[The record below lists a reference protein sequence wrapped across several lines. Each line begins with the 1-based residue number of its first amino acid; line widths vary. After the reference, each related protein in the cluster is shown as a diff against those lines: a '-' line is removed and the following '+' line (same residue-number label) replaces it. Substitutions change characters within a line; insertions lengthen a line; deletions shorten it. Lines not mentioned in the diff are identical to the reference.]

1 MEKICPTC
9 AKDPNSHSF
18 KKLTEKNGVLIFY
31 TKPAKATMYKDR
43 DGILSHINN
52 VLATLGSKQCR
63 VIIDGDGFD
72 VAHALEMDTGIGL
85 IKLIT
90 EKYVANVKEVVII
103 NPTWHIKGVIKL
115 GLELLDDPTKSR
127 VKVLDDRT
135 RSVLEFL

>member
-1 MEKICPTC
+1 
-9 AKDPNSHSF
+9 
-18 KKLTEKNGVLIFY
+18 
-31 TKPAKATMYKDR
+31 MYKDR
-43 DGILSHINN
+43 EGILSHINN
-52 VLATLGSKQCR
+52 VLATLGSKQCM

-72 VAHALEMDTGIGL
+72 VAHALEIDTGIGL

-103 NPTWHIKGVIKL
+103 NPTWHITGVIKL

-127 VKVLDDRT
+127 VKVLDDRA

>member
-1 MEKICPTC
+1 
-9 AKDPNSHSF
+9 
-18 KKLTEKNGVLIFY
+18 
-31 TKPAKATMYKDR
+31 MYKDR
-43 DGILSHINN
+43 EGILSHINN
-52 VLATLGSKQCR
+52 VLATLGSKQCM

-127 VKVLDDRT
+127 VKVMDDRT

>member
-1 MEKICPTC
+1 
-9 AKDPNSHSF
+9 
-18 KKLTEKNGVLIFY
+18 
-31 TKPAKATMYKDR
+31 MYKDR
-43 DGILSHINN
+43 EGILSHINN
-52 VLATLGSKQCR
+52 VLATLGSKQCM

-72 VAHALEMDTGIGL
+72 VAHALEIDTGIGL

>member
-1 MEKICPTC
+1 
-9 AKDPNSHSF
+9 
-18 KKLTEKNGVLIFY
+18 
-31 TKPAKATMYKDR
+31 MYKDR

>member
-1 MEKICPTC
+1 
-9 AKDPNSHSF
+9 
-18 KKLTEKNGVLIFY
+18 
-31 TKPAKATMYKDR
+31 MYKDR
-43 DGILSHINN
+43 EGILSHINN
-52 VLATLGSKQCR
+52 VLATLGSKQCM